1 MGIDDLG
8 ERRDVVDKVDDLR
21 REGGVTALD
30 KIARRRIAR
39 GRQKNCARR
48 PTSWFWPSPIW
59 SRPTG
64 RLCARGIDLRA
75 SESRRLTPPPPR
87 ARRSGGGGDA
97 ESDDE
102 CDGEGD
108 GSSRST
114 SKRTKARTPG
124 SAARMS
130 ARWATTTP
138 LTERIRSPSR
148 SEPCCCVEKGD
159 DGDAARGGAA
169 SSCVTV
175 PSSVRSKPTRSP
187 AARTNQVASAER
199 GPTERARFS
208 CDSCLLKMEGAIRHG
223 GTIASSESA
232 RSFHETLRLARRIGM
247 SPELAEPGEPWSSKS
262 LKVSG
267 GPDIWQHAELRLGP
281 PQNPLSI
288 SFAGKAAPPHESV
301 YHEPPRRRRI
311 AERRAASMLAT
322 ALLAPGVTL
331 TTSTTVPGVDRLA
344 VHRFVATPD
353 NWPSI
358 VLSSQSVAGDA
369 TSRPIQPGESVDEI
383 FGAPPILPLRVTWT
397 CVATDEAGGTLDL
410 VSDAGLGGVARDC
423 RMKFAVA
430 DASDGVRIEL
440 QMSYTPTSI
449 LATLAQPILRLD
461 NEIALRVLLRRA
473 LLNTS

>member
-1 MGIDDLG
+1 M
-8 ERRDVVDKVDDLR
+8 RAVD
-21 REGGVTALD
+21 
-30 KIARRRIAR
+30 
-39 GRQKNCARR
+39 KNCAAKNCAQFVVRRR

-247 SPELAEPGEPWSSKS
+247 SPELVLPGEPWSSKS

-267 GPDIWQHAELRLGP
+267 GLAMACCLPGPRPCTPEIPLDQLLRLRP
-281 PQNPLSI
+281 VEPYMYSI
-288 SFAGKAAPPHESV
+288 LRSSRRKNSLRGALAPP
-301 YHEPPRRRRI
+301 PP
-311 AERRAASMLAT
+311 
-322 ALLAPGVTL
+322 
-331 TTSTTVPGVDRLA
+331 
-344 VHRFVATPD
+344 
-353 NWPSI
+353 PS
-358 VLSSQSVAGDA
+358 S
-369 TSRPIQPGESVDEI
+369 
-383 FGAPPILPLRVTWT
+383 
-397 CVATDEAGGTLDL
+397 
-410 VSDAGLGGVARDC
+410 
-423 RMKFAVA
+423 
-430 DASDGVRIEL
+430 
-440 QMSYTPTSI
+440 
-449 LATLAQPILRLD
+449 
-461 NEIALRVLLRRA
+461 
-473 LLNTS
+473 

>member
-1 MGIDDLG
+1 M
-8 ERRDVVDKVDDLR
+8 RAVD
-21 REGGVTALD
+21 
-30 KIARRRIAR
+30 
-39 GRQKNCARR
+39 KNCAAKNCAQFVVRRR

-247 SPELAEPGEPWSSKS
+247 SPELVLPGEPWSSKS

-267 GPDIWQHAELRLGP
+267 GPAISLGVLTP
-281 PQNPLSI
+281 AWSTPEMRSR
-288 SFAGKAAPPHESV
+288 SAST
-301 YHEPPRRRRI
+301 
-311 AERRAASMLAT
+311 RAAST
-322 ALLAPGVTL
+322 SVFCAPRDAKTRGAER
-331 TTSTTVPGVDRLA
+331 SSP
-344 VHRFVATPD
+344 PPP
-353 NWPSI
+353 PS
-358 VLSSQSVAGDA
+358 S
-369 TSRPIQPGESVDEI
+369 
-383 FGAPPILPLRVTWT
+383 
-397 CVATDEAGGTLDL
+397 
-410 VSDAGLGGVARDC
+410 
-423 RMKFAVA
+423 
-430 DASDGVRIEL
+430 
-440 QMSYTPTSI
+440 
-449 LATLAQPILRLD
+449 
-461 NEIALRVLLRRA
+461 
-473 LLNTS
+473 